1 MAEPYRPSN
10 GTEGADF
17 QDYFCD
23 RCERDRAFRET
34 DYQGDPAL
42 GCMPNG
48 IGYPADAEPYI
59 KWKHI
64 DGPLLV
70 CRNGALHWLTWRD
83 RIRWKLGLEDI
94 YSLERKYLY

>member
-1 MAEPYRPSN
+1 MHIVSDKSLQRP
-10 GTEGADF
+10 
-17 QDYFCD
+17 DYVYSSD
-23 RCERDRAFRET
+23 
-34 DYQGDPAL
+34 
-42 GCMPNG
+42 G

-70 CRNGALHWLTWRD
+70 CRNGAMHWLTWGD
-83 RIRWKLGLEDI
+83 RIRMWAGLDDI